1 MKISKEEKLIIS
13 IIYGDSEIT
22 IDQIKA
28 INIEN
33 LIKISSSHLLIP
45 LLYSKIKRKKLV
57 DFFSA
62 EFITYIRKIYEI
74 NKNRNRELINEARE
88 LSEILNNEKID
99 YVFIK
104 GAAMLLG
111 GYFTDIGE
119 RMIGDIDFL
128 VNVKEIKK
136 TKKIL
141 IDNGYSPISDYN
153 FFNFR
158 HIPRLVNNPN
168 KLFAIEPHI
177 RILDSSEFLKTNDV
191 INNSVILENI
201 KIPKEEFII
210 KTIIYNHQINDN
222 GYNTLFYSHR
232 NIYDLFSVVKKNKRY
247 IFLENDVAGR
257 YLKIVNRIGL
267 NFLINNFK
275 LNFTSKFLIYIKF
288 NMLKLFKI
296 YLILFQIYINLKTT
310 IIRLREIMCNKDY
323 RFYIYKKYIS

>member
-1 MKISKEEKLIIS
+1 MKISKEEKLLIN

-22 IDQIKA
+22 IDEIKA
-28 INIEN
+28 INIDN
-33 LIKISSSHLLIP
+33 FIRISSSHLLIP

-57 DFFSA
+57 DYFSA
-62 EFITYIRKIYEI
+62 EFMTYIGKIHKI
-74 NKNRNRELINEARE
+74 NKNRNKELINEARE
-88 LSEILNNEKID
+88 LSEILNKEKID

-104 GAAMLLG
+104 GTAMLLG

-177 RILDSSEFLKTNDV
+177 RILDSSEFFKTKDV
-191 INNSVILENI
+191 IDNSVILENI
-201 KIPKEEFII
+201 KIPNEEFII

-222 GYNTLFYSHR
+222 GYNTLIYSHR
-232 NIYDLFSVVKKNKRY
+232 NIYDLYSVVKKNKRY
-247 IFLENDVAGR
+247 IFLENDIAGR
-257 YLKIVNRIGL
+257 YLKIVNNIGL
-267 NFLINNFK
+267 NFLINNFE
-275 LNFTSKFLIYIKF
+275 LNFISKFLIYIKF

-296 YLILFQIYINLKTT
+296 YLFIFQISINLKTM

-323 RFYIYKKYIS
+323 RFYIYKKYMS